1 MISVFELLLRVSE
14 GKSWTEAIIETLPER
29 KGAKPKLNL
38 EETENT
44 EIVADNICD
53 QD

>member
-1 MISVFELLLRVSE
+1 MISVFEILLRVSE

-29 KGAKPKLNL
+29 KGAKPKQNL
-38 EETENT
+38 EEPTENHFN
-44 EIVADNICD
+44 EKRVCD